1 MLSNNERL
9 DALVQQFSIL
19 AGLNYIQS
27 AHMTYQAVSKG
38 MVTEVLTI
46 LISIVLFCLR
56 SVQQSETQ
64 GVGYQACPSHI
75 SLSFHKD
82 DAPKLTDGADAGT
95 GDGLHGAHGNCRH
108 AVYRCPAQRHET
120 SPTCI
125 LSTTG

>member
-1 MLSNNERL
+1 MLSDNERL

-64 GVGYQACPSHI
+64 GVVIRLVPAIFAVVH
-75 SLSFHKD
+75 
-82 DAPKLTDGADAGT
+82 DGNAIRT
-95 GDGLHGAHGNCRH
+95 VSVR
-108 AVYRCPAQRHET
+108 
-120 SPTCI
+120 
-125 LSTTG
+125 

>member
-64 GVGYQACPSHI
+64 GVVIRLVPAIFAVVH
-75 SLSFHKD
+75 
-82 DAPKLTDGADAGT
+82 DGNAIRT
-95 GDGLHGAHGNCRH
+95 VSVR
-108 AVYRCPAQRHET
+108 
-120 SPTCI
+120 
-125 LSTTG
+125 

>member
-9 DALVQQFSIL
+9 DALVQQLSIL
-19 AGLNYIQS
+19 AGLNYVQG

-64 GVGYQACPSHI
+64 GVVIRLVPAIFAVVH
-75 SLSFHKD
+75 
-82 DAPKLTDGADAGT
+82 DGNAIRT
-95 GDGLHGAHGNCRH
+95 VSVR
-108 AVYRCPAQRHET
+108 
-120 SPTCI
+120 
-125 LSTTG
+125 

>member
-46 LISIVLFCLR
+46 LINIVLFCLR

-64 GVGYQACPSHI
+64 GVVIRLVPAIFAVVH
-75 SLSFHKD
+75 
-82 DAPKLTDGADAGT
+82 DGNAIRT
-95 GDGLHGAHGNCRH
+95 VSVR
-108 AVYRCPAQRHET
+108 
-120 SPTCI
+120 
-125 LSTTG
+125 

>member
-9 DALVQQFSIL
+9 DALVQQLSIL
-19 AGLNYIQS
+19 AGLNYVQS

-64 GVGYQACPSHI
+64 GVVIRLVPAIFAVVH
-75 SLSFHKD
+75 
-82 DAPKLTDGADAGT
+82 DGNAIRT
-95 GDGLHGAHGNCRH
+95 VSVR
-108 AVYRCPAQRHET
+108 
-120 SPTCI
+120 
-125 LSTTG
+125 

>member
-9 DALVQQFSIL
+9 DALVQQLSIL
-19 AGLNYIQS
+19 AGLNYVQS

-64 GVGYQACPSHI
+64 GVVIRLVPAIFAVVH
-75 SLSFHKD
+75 
-82 DAPKLTDGADAGT
+82 DGNT
-95 GDGLHGAHGNCRH
+95 IRT
-108 AVYRCPAQRHET
+108 VSVR
-120 SPTCI
+120 
-125 LSTTG
+125 

>member
-64 GVGYQACPSHI
+64 GVVI
-75 SLSFHKD
+75 RIKLSGFAVVH
-82 DAPKLTDGADAGT
+82 DGNAIRT
-95 GDGLHGAHGNCRH
+95 VSVR
-108 AVYRCPAQRHET
+108 
-120 SPTCI
+120 
-125 LSTTG
+125 